1 MLLAVSLPWL
11 ESLAL
16 PNWAALAAVIT
27 GSLVGAEF
35 AARRGF
41 DPVGVFGL
49 AFAQGLGGLMLLEL
63 LLLNGTP
70 QFLSDPAYLIGTTLA
85 SIAGFFFT
93 GILSRSRRLLAM
105 LDALAMGCLTC
116 VGVEA
121 GLTLQLPTVSIIF
134 LGTLAAT
141 GGIVLRDVLSGNAPT
156 LLRPGVLIGVAAL
169 VGAVFYAL
177 LAEFTDWPSGVE
189 QVLTVT
195 LVFALRM
202 LAAWRGWR
210 TQASIDIS
218 ERLWEKLGGS
228 EAEAE

>member
-1 MLLAVSLPWL
+1 MGFLALLAVAAIGWAVWSGKLQQKQLPPVL
-11 ESLAL
+11 LGLAGAFI
-16 PNWAALAAVIT
+16 AAR
-27 GSLVGAEF
+27 GSL
-35 AARRGF
+35 
-41 DPVGVFGL
+41 
-49 AFAQGLGGLMLLEL
+49 
-63 LLLNGTP
+63 
-70 QFLSDPAYLIGTTLA
+70 
-85 SIAGFFFT
+85 
-93 GILSRSRRLLAM
+93 
-105 LDALAMGCLTC
+105 
-116 VGVEA
+116 
-121 GLTLQLPTVSIIF
+121 
-134 LGTLAAT
+134 
-141 GGIVLRDVLSGNAPT
+141 
-156 LLRPGVLIGVAAL
+156 LIGVAAL